1 MRVAWAYNVPN
12 MFNRSKRY
20 LVVAALFVCA
30 APVYAGVTRVVIEQ
44 RESPAFKGQVFGKAG
59 QYELL
64 SGHFFGE
71 LNPADPHNMIVN
83 DLQLAPRNARGMV
96 EYTGTFSIAKPVDMS
111 KASSVMVYS
120 VANRGNGAAAG
131 SNDGHVS
138 VVSGWQGDVLP
149 RVPLQTLQVPVA
161 KNADGSPLTGP
172 LLSRFINSP
181 AGTNTLS
188 LANAVSGLVYQRPV
202 TLDTSKA
209 TLRRRASEDA
219 PNTVIAAGDWAF
231 ADCSKTPFP
240 GTPDSAKICAKAGFD
255 SAALYE
261 LIFTAKD
268 PLVMGIGFAAT
279 RDFNSFLRYEEK
291 DKDGTANPVAT
302 QIKFAVSEGVSQ
314 SGNFLRTYIHLGFN
328 QDEANRIVWEGINPH
343 IAARQLAMNFRFAVA
358 GGTALLYE
366 PGSDA
371 VLWWSDYPDE
381 ARHRP
386 AAGLLDR
393 CRETKT
399 CPKIVETFGGLEF
412 WDLRMSPDLVGTD
425 AKADIP
431 LPDNVRRY
439 YFPATTHGGGRGGF
453 NAAPAAAPNGCVL
466 PANPNPEADTLRVI
480 RAALVNWVVKGTEP
494 PASRYPRLDQGQL
507 VPATKAAMGFP
518 TIPGTPSPDGLV
530 NQLVDYD
537 LGPDFKYNDLS
548 GTMSTLPVIRRVL
561 PTLVPKTDVDG
572 NDVGGV
578 PSVLRQAP
586 LGTYTGWNV
595 TAAGYNKGQI
605 CGLNGGYIPF
615 AKTKA
620 ERMAAGDPRLSLE
633 ERYVN
638 HDGYLVAVK
647 AAVAKSVAEHFLFQ
661 DDADRLIAQAA
672 ASDVLVK

>member
-1 MRVAWAYNVPN
+1 M
-12 MFNRSKRY
+12 
-20 LVVAALFVCA
+20 
-30 APVYAGVTRVVIEQ
+30 VIEQ

-59 QYELL
+59 QYEVL
-64 SGHFFGE
+64 SGHFYGE
-71 LNPADPHNMIVN
+71 LNPADAHNAMIN
-83 DLQLAPRNARGMV
+83 DIKLATRNAHGMV
-96 EYTGTFSIAKPVDMS
+96 EYVGTFSIAKPIDMS
-111 KASSVMVYS
+111 KASSVLVYS
-120 VANRGNGAAAG
+120 VANRGNGAATG
-131 SNDGHVS
+131 SVDGHVS
-138 VVSGWQGDVLP
+138 VVSGWQGDVIP
-149 RVPLQTLQVPVA
+149 RAPLQSIEVPVA
-161 KNADGSPLTGP
+161 KNADGSPVTGP
-172 LLSRFINSP
+172 VLARFIDSP
-181 AGTNTLS
+181 AGANTLS
-188 LANAVSGLVYQRPV
+188 LTTAVSGLIYQRPL
-202 TLDTSKA
+202 TLDTTKA
-209 TLRRRASEDA
+209 TLRMRASEEA
-219 PNTVIAAGDWAF
+219 PNKVIAAGDWAF
-231 ADCSKTPFP
+231 ADCTKTAFP
-240 GTPDSAKICAKAGFD
+240 GTADPAKICAKAGFD
-255 SAALYE
+255 STALYE

-279 RDFNSFLRYEEK
+279 RDLNSFLRYSDK
-291 DKDGTANPVAT
+291 DNDGTANPVAK
-302 QIKFAVSEGVSQ
+302 QIRHAVSEGVSQ

-328 QDEANRIVWEGINPH
+328 QDEANRIVFEGINPH
-343 IAARQLAMNFRFAVA
+343 IAARQLALNFRFAVA

-371 VLWWSDYPDE
+371 VMWWEDYADK
-381 ARHRP
+381 ARNRP

-393 CRETKT
+393 CRVTKT

-453 NAAPAAAPNGCVL
+453 NSAPGDTPRGCVL
-466 PANPNPEADTLRVI
+466 PVNPNPQADTLKVV
-480 RAALVNWVVKGTEP
+480 RAALIDWVVKGTEP

-518 TIPGTPSPDGLV
+518 TIPGTPNPDGLV

-548 GTMSTLPVIRRVL
+548 GTVSITPAIRRTL

-572 NDVGGV
+572 NDVSGV

-595 TAAGYNKGQI
+595 TAAGYNKGRI

-620 ERMAAGDPRLSLE
+620 ERMASGDPRLSLE
-633 ERYVN
+633 ERYKT
-638 HDGYLVAVK
+638 HDGYVAVVK
-647 AAVAKSVAEHFLFQ
+647 AAAAKSVADRFLYQ
-661 DDADRLIAQAA
+661 EDADRLVAQAA
-672 ASDVLVK
+672 ASDVLISSQR